1 MKYIKYKPSQLV
13 QGGLKIPI
21 EVPVEWKDIGAIEI
35 LRGMIEEASYMY
47 PLGETD
53 QYEDQSKD
61 NFNSNKEELS
71 ESDSNSGA
79 MSR

>member
-1 MKYIKYKPSQLV
+1 MK
-13 QGGLKIPI
+13 
-21 EVPVEWKDIGAIEI
+21 WKDEQAMEI
-35 LRGMIEEASYMY
+35 LRRMTEQASY

-53 QYEDQSKD
+53 QHEDLQSKD